1 MSLDWSNERYV
12 RLYTR
17 DTDEWLVLPWQS
29 RAVWPLLLRKVDR
42 SGVLPAKL
50 GARGVAV
57 LIGLP
62 VDVVEPGIAGLL
74 DDGCLVAADG
84 GYLVPNF
91 IAAQESSSSDAQ
103 RKRDSRERRRAA
115 ALGREVTKRDQ
126 GVTNRDQESQVVTD
140 GHDLSQVVT
149 PCCAVPSRT
158 DPDQPLLGLSR
169 ASARSHD
176 TVVPAQPPH
185 TQAQA
190 LDAAQPALSLE
201 SSPIALCATK
211 PAKAPRPAKRQ
222 LPADWEPTKAHRALA
237 KDLGVDA
244 DAEAASMRDW
254 ARAKAESCVDW
265 DARFSGWLRRA
276 DGYSRR
282 DSARAP
288 PRPRDP
294 RVGYA
299 PARADSH
306 TTPDGIV
313 RIDTEL

>member
-50 GARGVAV
+50 GPRGVAV
-57 LIGLP
+57 MIGLP
-62 VDVVEPGIAGLL
+62 VEVVEPGIAGLL
-74 DDGCLVAADG
+74 EDGCLVNAPG

-91 IAAQESSSSDAQ
+91 IEAQEASSSDAQ
-103 RKRDSRERRRAA
+103 RKRNSRERRRASA
-115 ALGREVTKRDQ
+115 MGQEVTKRD
-126 GVTNRDQESQVVTD
+126 GEVTYCDQESQVVTT

-149 PCCAVPSRT
+149 PYRAVPYLA
-158 DPDQPLLGLSR
+158 DPDPEQPLAGLPR
-169 ASARSHD
+169 APARSHD
-176 TVVPAQPPH
+176 TVPVQPPPL
-185 TQAQA
+185 T

-201 SSPIALCATK
+201 SAPIAPGATK
-211 PAKAPRPAKRQ
+211 PTKATRPAKRQ
-222 LPADWEPTKAHRALA
+222 LPSDWGPTKAHRALA

-276 DGYSRR
+276 EGYSRR

-288 PRPRDP
+288 PRTRDP

-313 RIDTEL
+313 RIDREL